1 MYVMGSRKKIMA
13 SVVGVVTMIVSAA
26 LALSVLNPIFQSQ
39 AASAVTATVSD
50 FAVPSGADPWG
61 TTFDSKGRV
70 WVALPGCDP
79 SPQCP
84 SGTPPGKIAVF
95 DPATK
100 TWVQTIQL
108 PSGYGQPLF
117 LAIDPGGMVWFPMPM
132 TNSLGRYDPSQNTFS
147 QWTVPTANSGPW
159 AVAVDKNGTVWF
171 TEHYTNQIGSF
182 NPSTQT
188 FKEIATSDQNSL
200 PYGITVDANNNV
212 WFTQNVD
219 SVAAIDE
226 YTSSGTLNVYKVR
239 NTSTAGSGLT
249 PHLIS
254 VDANGN
260 LWWSEGWVTMA
271 GTLNVAQAVPGTSNG
286 MTEYSYT
293 GSGHTSGIAVGKDGL
308 IWVTDS
314 IQNIFGAIPIS
325 GGSFTLFNASGSH
338 PHDGLNVDAQNRVW
352 FDEEFANKLALAIP
366 SSNVTPTVV
375 TSPTVT
381 ATATPGTVLGQDTF
395 QRANQSLWGTASDG
409 QKWGGDAN
417 TASAFSIAKNAGQI
431 ANGNTAYN
439 AVIGQSATDSEVLFT
454 GSISGFNN
462 ANLGAALRWKDA
474 NNWYKAYINGTNLII
489 QSKVNGTAT
498 TLKSVAFTATAGTAY
513 SIRFRAVG
521 TNLSARVWQ
530 AGTTEPTTWQATAS
544 DSSLTAGQVGL
555 RVQVASGI
563 TAKITSF
570 VATVPGAAGT
580 VTPTTTSTPTATVT
594 TPTTTPTLTPTQT
607 PTPTPTTTVVPT
619 TTSTPVSGTVLGQ
632 DTFQRANQSFWGTA
646 SDGQSWGGDANMVSA
661 FSIASNTGH
670 LTNTTT
676 SYSAVLGPVATNED
690 VVVSGS
696 ISNFS
701 NNNFGPVLRWT
712 DGNNWYKAYID
723 GTSLTIQKK
732 VNGTAT
738 TLKTVSFAATAG
750 TEYTLHFSVSGTT
763 LSANVWPSSGAEP
776 SGWMATATDS
786 SLTSGQCGLRLL
798 SQGATATI
806 TSFVAKSL

>member
-1 MYVMGSRKKIMA
+1 MMGSRNKMMA
-13 SVVGVVTMIVSAA
+13 SVAAVVTVIASVA
-26 LALSVLNPIFQSQ
+26 LALGVFNPILRIQ
-39 AASAVTATVSD
+39 AAAAVTASVTD

-70 WVALPGCDP
+70 WVAIPGCDP

-84 SGTPPGKIAVF
+84 SGTPPGKIGVF

-117 LAIDPGGMVWFPMPM
+117 LAIDQNGMVWFPMPM
-132 TNSLGRYDPSQNTFS
+132 TNSLGRYNPSQNSFN

-171 TEHYTNQIGSF
+171 TEHYTNKIGSF

-188 FKEIATSDQNSL
+188 FKEIATSDQNSQ

-219 SVAAIDE
+219 TVAAIDE
-226 YTSSGTLNVYKVR
+226 YTPSGTLNVYKVR
-239 NTSTAGSGLT
+239 SGSTGGSGLT
-249 PHLIS
+249 PHLITI
-254 VDANGN
+254 DANGN

-271 GTLNVAQAVPGTSNG
+271 GTLNVTQAVPGTSNG
-286 MTEYSYT
+286 VAEYKYS
-293 GSGHTSGIAVGKDGL
+293 GSGHTSGIAAGKDGL

-314 IQNIFGAIPIS
+314 LQNLFGAIPTS
-325 GGSFTLFNASGSH
+325 GGSFTLFNAPGNH

-366 SSNVTPTVV
+366 SSNATATVT

-381 ATATPGTVLGQDTF
+381 ATVA
-395 QRANQSLWGTASDG
+395 RANQSLWGTASDG

-417 TASAFSIAKNAGQI
+417 TANVFSIANNVGQI

-439 AVIGQSATDSEVLFT
+439 AVLGQSTTDEEALFT

-462 ANLGAALRWKDA
+462 ANLGAALRWKDT

-489 QSKVNGTAT
+489 QSKVNGSTT

-513 SIRFRAVG
+513 SVRFRVVG
-521 TNLSARVWQ
+521 TTLSARVWQ
-530 AGTTEPTTWQATAS
+530 ASATEPTTWQATVS
-544 DSSLTAGQVGL
+544 DSSLSAGQAGL

-570 VATVPGAAGT
+570 VATVPGGSGT
-580 VTPTTTSTPTATVT
+580 TPTTTSITPTATST
-594 TPTTTPTLTPTQT
+594 TPTATPTLTPTLTPTQT
-607 PTPTPTTTVVPT
+607 STPTATTTVVSSTP
-619 TTSTPVSGTVLGQ
+619 TSTSGTVLGQ

-676 SYSAVLGPVATNED
+676 SYSAVLGPAATNAE

-723 GTSLTIQKK
+723 GTSLILQKK

-738 TLKTVSFAATAG
+738 TLKTVPFAASAG
-750 TEYTLHFSVSGTT
+750 TSYTLHFRVSDTT
-763 LSANVWPSSGAEP
+763 LSANVWPSSGTEP
-776 SGWMATATDS
+776 SGWMATTTDS

-798 SQGATATI
+798 SQNATATI